1 MKKQSNIYINI
12 ALIIGIGL
20 ITPLLYLNGI
30 KSTIATICVLIVL
43 VFAIIAK
50 NRKINII
57 FIYISLVLLM
67 FALITVL
74 WWRLDV
80 YYAFE
85 PLIFLTSLLL
95 LIVLS
100 DCELKVFIDYATF
113 LMFVVLVFAYF
124 GLILCY
130 YFDVSPVVFDYYG
143 KDKIYYY
150 ITTFGVIG
158 RDGFIRPSGIFDEPG
173 AFSFVICSVALA
185 RSIMLK
191 NNKTTWILLLM
202 GLITFSVAHIMFI
215 AVFLL
220 LQNSHIKSK
229 LYIIIFMVFL
239 YVLVSIYFVDVYNSL
254 IAYRFEATD
263 SSFLKGDNRTER
275 FLNAM
280 EYLDV
285 EVFLFG
291 LDKGLFTD
299 YHNVSLNYKILGE
312 NILSPLV
319 IKGALMSFSFYATI
333 FYLGYIGV
341 KEKKYIVSFSMI
353 ILLSQRPYVSVPGY
367 SLWAI
372 LPIVLY
378 FKEYFVIESRYRLN
392 KVV

>member
-1 MKKQSNIYINI
+1 LKKQSNIYINI

>member
-1 MKKQSNIYINI
+1 
-12 ALIIGIGL
+12 
-20 ITPLLYLNGI
+20 
-30 KSTIATICVLIVL
+30 
-43 VFAIIAK
+43 
-50 NRKINII
+50 
-57 FIYISLVLLM
+57 M